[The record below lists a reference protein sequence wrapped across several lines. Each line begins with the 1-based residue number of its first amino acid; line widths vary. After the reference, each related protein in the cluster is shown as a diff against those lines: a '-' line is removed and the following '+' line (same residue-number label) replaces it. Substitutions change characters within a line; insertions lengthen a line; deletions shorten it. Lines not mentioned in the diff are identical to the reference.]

1 MSKFKKQILELL
13 FDFYDKFYMHV
24 VPAGDIRIG
33 ERGFIGNESE
43 HGLVLVFSASSYKNL
58 RWDENSLY
66 ADMRFSGKWESLA
79 IPFQSI
85 VTVFDDPGKPE
96 FVFKFSVYIEK
107 EPTGKNDEKEQSAE
121 KSRVKSSNGKVV
133 KVDFSRRND

>member
-121 KSRVKSSNGKVV
+121 KSRVKSSTGKVV

>member
-1 MSKFKKQILELL
+1 MSIFKKQVLELL

-58 RWDENSLY
+58 RWDENALY
-66 ADMRFSGKWESLA
+66 ADMRFSGKWESLV
-79 IPFQSI
+79 IPFKS
-85 VTVFDDPGKPE
+85 VATVFDDPGKPN
-96 FVFKFSVYIEK
+96 FVFKFSMYTEK
-107 EPTGKNDEKEQSAE
+107 ESSGKNKEKGKSAD
-121 KSRVKSSNGKVV
+121 KSRVESSDGKVV
-133 KVDFSRRND
+133 KVDFSKRDD